1 LNFHPTESKA
11 LVFAGDKYGNL
22 GIFDSA
28 NSVVTQD
35 PDDEESPDVKLA
47 ITQLK
52 VHTKSIT
59 SIQFRPDDHSS
70 VYSASYD
77 SSIRKLDLAKEM
89 AVEVFAPSDDSVDEG
104 ITYMQLID
112 SEPHMVY
119 FTTLDGRFGT
129 HDTRVAANHAS
140 GTTLYGLS
148 EKKIGGFSIHPS
160 QPYLLATAS
169 LDRTLKLWDLRK
181 IEGKGENRSPIL
193 IGEHISRLSVSTASF
208 NHLGQVATTSY
219 DDTIKIYDF
228 NPLVNL
234 AVGKIPDEE
243 NFMEPKHIIRHNNQT
258 GRWVTM

>member
-11 LVFAGDKYGNL
+11 IVFTGDKYGNL

-28 NSVVTQD
+28 NSTVTPD
-35 PDDEESPDVKLA
+35 PEDEDEPDVNLA

-52 VHTKSIT
+52 LHTKSIT
-59 SIQFRPDDHSS
+59 SIQFRADDHTS
-70 VYSASYD
+70 VYTSSYD
-77 SSIRKLDLAKEM
+77 STVRKLDLEKEI

-104 ITYMQLID
+104 ISYMQLID

-119 FTTLDGRFGT
+119 FTTLDGRFGI
-129 HDTRVAANHAS
+129 HDTRLGAKDEK
-140 GTTLYGLS
+140 GTQWYTLS

-160 QPYLLATAS
+160 QPYLVATAS

-181 IEGKGENRSPIL
+181 IQGKGDDRSPLL
-193 IGEHISRLSVSTASF
+193 IGEHVSRLSVSSASF
-208 NHLGQVATTSY
+208 NHLGQVATSSY
-219 DDTIKIYDF
+219 DDTVKVYDF

-234 AVGKIPDEE
+234 AVGKKPEKAD
-243 NFMEPKHIIRHNNQT
+243 FMEPKHVIRHNNQT